1 MEKEFNIV
9 VFGREG
15 MLGFDLLEMFSFE
28 KNVHVRSYSHQECDI
43 SKKEDVENTIGGTSG
58 SISLVIN
65 CSAYTDVDGC
75 EENPKKAFDINV
87 NGPKY
92 LAECCLK
99 EQIHLTHISTDYV
112 FEGLKREPYL
122 EQDEAVPLSVYGKTK
137 LQGEGYV
144 RALGNKG
151 LVIRTAWLYGKYGK
165 KNFIDT
171 ILNKLELGVQ
181 VKVIDDLVGCPTY
194 TMDLAN
200 VIIQLALSYKS
211 GVFHVVNRG
220 SCTWFEFAKKAAE
233 IMKFNPKNIVPIKS
247 ADLNR
252 KADRPKY
259 SVLSTNRLERTL
271 SEPLRKWEDALYQYL
286 IETKRLYEF

>member
-1 MEKEFNIV
+1 MEKEFNVV
-9 VFGREG
+9 VFGSQG
-15 MLGFDLLEMFSFE
+15 MLGSDLIELFSFE
-28 KNVHVRSYSHQECDI
+28 KNAHIRGYTHQECDI
-43 SKKEDVENTIGGTSG
+43 SNREDVENTIGGTNG
-58 SISLVIN
+58 SITHCIN
-65 CSAYTDVDGC
+65 CSGYTDVDGC
-75 EENPKKAFDINV
+75 EENSEKAFKVNA

-92 LAECCLK
+92 LAEFCLK
-99 EQIHLTHISTDYV
+99 EKIHLTHISTDYV
-112 FEGLKREPYL
+112 FEGLKREPYI
-122 EQDEAVPLSVYGKTK
+122 EQDETIPISIYGKSK
-137 LQGEGYV
+137 LEGESYV

-151 LVIRTAWLYGKYGK
+151 LVLRSAWLYGKHG

-200 VIIQLALSYKS
+200 AIIQLALNFKS
-211 GVFHVVNRG
+211 GIFHVVNKG
-220 SCTWFEFAKKAAE
+220 YCTWFEFTKKAAE
-233 IMKFNPKNIVPIKS
+233 IMKYNNKNIIPIKS
-247 ADLNR
+247 SELNR

-259 SVLSTNRLERTL
+259 SVLSTIRLERTL